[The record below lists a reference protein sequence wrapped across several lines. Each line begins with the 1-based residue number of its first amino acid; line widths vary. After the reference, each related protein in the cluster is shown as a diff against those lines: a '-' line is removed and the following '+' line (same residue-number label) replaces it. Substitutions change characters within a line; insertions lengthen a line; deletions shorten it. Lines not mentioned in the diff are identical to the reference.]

1 MESLSWRQNSKL
13 LQSPLLDLRVA
24 RAFLL
29 TKGRNAWHSTWIRRY
44 QGSHA
49 VHGMLEW
56 AKEDAEAKRGPGNV
70 FYIREMPVLVL
81 DIEDE
86 HELDCSIVLTDFYAD
101 NPFARW
107 SKHEAGSVLELE
119 TPVGAVLNAFSAE
132 GAWLYPAPNPH
143 SLIVARAR
151 SFELPHSGTVEE
163 LHSWTS
169 RPVGAQRSLAWVKE
183 TNNYV
188 FDGVNAVERQFRL
201 VNSDERL
208 EQWRTRREEDRR
220 RRMDQMMEEL
230 ASWESAG
237 EDPST

>member
-1 MESLSWRQNSKL
+1 MEPLSWRKGSKL
-13 LQSPLLDLRVA
+13 LHSPLLDLRVA

-29 TKGRNAWHSTWIRRY
+29 TKGRNAWHSTWVRRY

-70 FYIREMPVLVL
+70 FCIREMPVLVL

-86 HELDCSIVLTDFYAD
+86 HEFEYSIVLTDFYAD
-101 NPFARW
+101 SPFARW
-107 SKHEAGSVLELE
+107 SKHEAGSILELE
-119 TPVGAVLNAFSAE
+119 TPIGAVLNAFSAE

-143 SLIVARAR
+143 SLIVARAL
-151 SFELPHSGTVEE
+151 SFELPHSGTTEE

-169 RPVGAQRSLAWVKE
+169 RPVGAHRSLAWVKE
-183 TNNYV
+183 ANDYV
-188 FDGVNAVERQFRL
+188 FDGVNAIEQQFRL

-208 EQWRTRREEDRR
+208 EKWRVEREEERR
-220 RRMDQMMEEL
+220 RRRDETL
-230 ASWESAG
+230 AFYESWESSH
-237 EDPST
+237 EDPFT

>member
-1 MESLSWRQNSKL
+1 
-13 LQSPLLDLRVA
+13 
-24 RAFLL
+24 
-29 TKGRNAWHSTWIRRY
+29 
-44 QGSHA
+44 

-81 DIEDE
+81 DIEGE
-86 HELDCSIVLTDFYAD
+86 HEFEYRIVLTDFYAD

-107 SKHEAGSVLELE
+107 SKHEAGSVLELG
-119 TPVGAVLNAFSAE
+119 TPIGAVLNAFSAE

-143 SLIVARAR
+143 SLIVARAQ
-151 SFELPHSGTVEE
+151 SFELTHFGTVEE

-169 RPVGAQRSLAWVKE
+169 RPVGAHRSLAWVKE

-188 FDGVNAVERQFRL
+188 FDGVNAIEQQFRL

-208 EQWRTRREEDRR
+208 EKWRLERDEERQRRLD
-220 RRMDQMMEEL
+220 EL
-230 ASWESAG
+230 LDEMAAWG
-237 EDPST
+237 TPDVDPLA